1 MIKENLLKFYYLYS
15 SNMEDISNDIL
26 KRELTI
32 KGKNNKSFKLIITK
46 EKDEIRFESY
56 ILDDICNI
64 QYTKNLHI
72 NIFYE
77 YHKIFKKFKSIYELY
92 SEIFKNIKEEEI
104 IMSLNIYH
112 RTKRNKIR

>member
-15 SNMEDISNDIL
+15 SNMEAMSNNIL
-26 KRELTI
+26 KRELAI
-32 KGKNNKSFKLIITK
+32 KDKNNKSFKLIITK
-46 EKDEIRFESY
+46 EKDEIIFESY
-56 ILDDICNI
+56 ILNDIYNI

-72 NIFYE
+72 KKLYE
-77 YHKIFKKFKSIYELY
+77 NHKIFKKFKSIYELY